1 MITKLVAPLGAAA
14 GLVLGSLA
22 MAGSAGAS
30 TTCASLSTG
39 SNAGYCGQEV
49 DVAGNAFNVQYGGA
63 WNNNKIIAY
72 PNSTTDTAVDFIAKV
87 PAGGNSDQRYFQ
99 FAPGGV
105 VKTTPSA
112 PNGFCISDTM
122 GGVKGGMY
130 DGLYLRPC
138 ALKASN
144 GWQTFTGANTYN
156 TLATQWTNV
165 ASGKVVQDNGTRA
178 EMTDW
183 APKNTTPA
191 NSNFGWDNPAPSS

>member
-1 MITKLVAPLGAAA
+1 MNIYSKLAAPVVGA
-14 GLVLGSLA
+14 GLVLGGLA
-22 MAGSAGAS
+22 MAGSAEAS

-72 PNSTTDTAVDFIAKV
+72 PNSATDTGVDFIAKQ
-87 PAGGNSDQRYFQ
+87 ANSNPDSRYFE
-99 FAPGGV
+99 FAPGG
-105 VKTTPSA
+105 KGS
-112 PNGFCISDTM
+112 GYCISDTM
-122 GGVKGGMY
+122 GGVKGGYY
-130 DGLYLRPC
+130 DGLYLRKC
-138 ALKASN
+138 NFSK
-144 GWQTFTGANTYN
+144 WQTFIGANTYN
-156 TLATQWTNV
+156 TLATEWTNV